1 MDHKRPIVF
10 FDDKCAFCLK
20 MVKILSQITR
30 SKKLYYAP
38 FSGKTAQQILL
49 KKKPKSLIYYN
60 PLNDQKVYRMKAVFL
75 SLGHAYPI
83 FKFLS
88 PVAFL
93 LDPFYL
99 LIARFRTHFKVA
111 KQSLPKGPLFLP

>member
-1 MDHKRPIVF
+1 
-10 FDDKCAFCLK
+10 

-49 KKKPKSLIYYN
+49 KKKLKSLIYYN

-75 SLGHAYPI
+75 ALGHTYSI
-83 FKFLS
+83 FKVLS
-88 PVAFL
+88 PIAFL

-99 LIARFRTHFKVA
+99 LIARYRYVFGIK
-111 KQSLPKGPLFLP
+111 KQSPLKGSSFLS